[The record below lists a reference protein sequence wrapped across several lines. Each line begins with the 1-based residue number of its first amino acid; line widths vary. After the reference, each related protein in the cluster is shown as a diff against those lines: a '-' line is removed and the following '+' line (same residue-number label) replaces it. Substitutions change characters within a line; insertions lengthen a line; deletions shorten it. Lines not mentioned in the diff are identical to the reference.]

1 MAVISEKNSM
11 ELGKLLKVDGERIT
25 RRYTLI
31 YMQGK
36 HEFFDTSLNEVIFRG
51 TKKEMEVFIQGLSV
65 EEQHKVKNNK
75 M

>member
-25 RRYTLI
+25 ERYALI

-51 TKKEMEVFIQGLSV
+51 TKKEMEVFIQGFICGRTT
-65 EEQHKVKNNK
+65 QG
-75 M
+75 